1 MIILKKPCPK
11 NIKDIEKIK
20 SFKLIGQ
27 RAIEL
32 GATIDEI
39 KELYNINSGKGSN
52 KPVKPASHVK
62 PKPVTPVAPVKKPR
76 SPRSPIN
83 KKYITKLDNIT

>member
-11 NIKDIEKIK
+11 SIRDIEKIK

-39 KELYNINSGKGSN
+39 KELYNINSGNGSN
-52 KPVKPASHVK
+52 KPVKPASTVK
-62 PKPVTPVAPVKKPR
+62 SRPVTPVAPVKNPR